1 MSSGVMTA
9 VPTAGFAIG
18 VRLTRLSLRLAGFRR
33 TITLLACLPKPP
45 KARTATTDNVAQ
57 WTNTIRRVGGRPYGA
72 TCLDRSVFLWFLMH
86 QRGLDGRIRIG
97 VAFDKD
103 RLDGHAWVEL
113 DGRVVN
119 DDPNI
124 AKDFAV
130 FDEDP
135 TGIVFS

>member
-1 MSSGVMTA
+1 MAA
-9 VPTAGFAIG
+9 VRSAGFAVG

-33 TITLLACLPKPP
+33 TVAVLDRVPKSSR
-45 KARTATTDNVAQ
+45 ARPASADDAAR
-57 WTNTIRRVGGRPYGA
+57 WADRIRRNGGRPYGA
-72 TCLDRSVFLWFLMH
+72 TCLDRSVFLWFLIR
-86 QRGLDGRIRIG
+86 QRGLDPQIRIG
-97 VAFDKD
+97 VAFDGD

-119 DDPNI
+119 DDPNV
-124 AKDFAV
+124 ADHFAV